1 MNNVESKKVELQKTK
16 VKNNAEGLLTEEYIY
31 EDFSILIL
39 KNLSS
44 ETQAYG
50 HNVNSSYIQF
60 HFGLKDASKFLFNG
74 GNYAMP
80 LMEENTLLLY
90 NPQQDLPINVHMEP
104 GCLLVSLLIS
114 IKKFHGLFSQEADYI
129 PFLSDDNRDKK
140 YYKNDPLSPSMIIIL
155 NQLINFN
162 MNSSVKKLYFEGKTY
177 ELLSLYFNTGEAT
190 DIEQCPFLAN
200 EADVIKL
207 KEAKNIIIN
216 SIIEPPSLPELAAE
230 VGLSLKKLKEG
241 FRQVYGNSVYGFLFD
256 YKMEMARK
264 MLETNQFNVNEV
276 GLKIGYSTAS
286 HFIAAFKKKFGITPK
301 KYLQSL

>member
-1 MNNVESKKVELQKTK
+1 MKDLKNNTVKTNAQD
-16 VKNNAEGLLTEEYIY
+16 VKSNAEGFFSEEYIY

-39 KNLSS
+39 RNIST
-44 ETQAYG
+44 ETQQYE
-50 HNVNSSYIQF
+50 HSINSSYIQF
-60 HFGLKDASKFLFNG
+60 HFGLKGASKFLFNG

-80 LMEENTLLLY
+80 LTEEKTLLLY
-90 NPQQDLPINVHMEP
+90 NPQQDLPMNVHVEP
-104 GCLLVSLLIS
+104 GCQLVSLLIA

-129 PFLSDDNRDKK
+129 PFLSEDNRDKK
-140 YYKNDPLSPSMIIIL
+140 YYKNDPLPPSMVIIL

-177 ELLSLYFNTGEAT
+177 ELLSLYFNTGEST
-190 DIEQCPFLAN
+190 GVEQCPFLAN

-207 KEAKNIIIN
+207 KEAKTIIIN
-216 SIIEPPSLPELAAE
+216 SITEPPSLPELAGE

-264 MLETNQFNVNEV
+264 MLESNQFNVNEV

-301 KYLQSL
+301 KYLQAL